1 MSSCAPVLVLCRG
14 DVRRLAAPADYLRA
28 VEAGFRQAA
37 QGEASSPAPL
47 HLPATDGA
55 FHAKAAAL
63 GGARGYAALKFNAN
77 FPGNPQRH
85 GMPTI
90 QGAIL
95 LCDAAN
101 GALLAVLDS
110 QEITVRR
117 TAAATALAAQHLA
130 KSDAASFTICGCGAQ
145 ALAQIE
151 ALAGVLPLRGGF
163 AWDIDRQ
170 RARDFARDLTVRLG
184 LDVQAVEHFARATR
198 SSDVIVT
205 CTTSQF
211 PFLERQHL
219 RAGAFIA
226 AVGADG
232 PAKSELAPE
241 LLAASTVIVDL
252 LAQCA
257 VMGDLHHALAA
268 GVMKPADVHAELAQV
283 IAGSKPGRQRREEIV
298 VFDSTGTAIQ
308 DVASAAMVFE
318 RAIAQGVGTRV
329 ALASD

>member
-130 KSDAASFTICGCGAQ
+130 AS
-145 ALAQIE
+145 
-151 ALAGVLPLRGGF
+151 
-163 AWDIDRQ
+163 
-170 RARDFARDLTVRLG
+170 DFARDLTVRLG